1 MSNRLA
7 PEEYARISAE
17 AYRRRVLAQVREH
30 GTPASDPQRAGERAA
45 VLTTAGQAW
54 ADEIGPFYD
63 TDGVRVALGGVTKQA
78 VSDRVHRGRL
88 LALRLASDG
97 SGRDRRVYPAWQF
110 RPTVLRHLPAI
121 LDAAGYDPERATTGW
136 TIAAWLVTHDD
147 LLGASPLQLLE
158 AGHLPQARDAARE
171 VRASLGADER
181 AVTQAPATAA
191 S

>member
-1 MSNRLA
+1 MTDALA

-17 AYRRRVLAQVREH
+17 AYRRRVLAQAREH
-30 GTPASDPQRAGERAA
+30 GTPTSDPTRVGERAA
-45 VLTTAGQAW
+45 VLATAGQAW

-63 TDGVRVALGGVTKQA
+63 TDGARIALGGVTKQA

-97 SGRDRRVYPAWQF
+97 SGRDRRVFPGWQF
-110 RPTVLRHLPAI
+110 RPAVLRHLPEI

-136 TIAAWLVTHDD
+136 TVATWLVTHDEV
-147 LLGASPLQLLE
+147 LGASPLQLLE
-158 AGHLPQARDAARE
+158 AGHHSLVRDAASE

-181 AVTQAPATAA
+181 RVTHPPATAA